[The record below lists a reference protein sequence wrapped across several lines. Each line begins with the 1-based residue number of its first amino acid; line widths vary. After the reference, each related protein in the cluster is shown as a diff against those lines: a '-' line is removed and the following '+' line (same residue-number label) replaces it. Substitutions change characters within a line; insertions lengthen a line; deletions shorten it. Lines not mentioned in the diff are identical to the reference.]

1 MNEST
6 ATDTFQDLRGRLF
19 SLAYRMLGS
28 RAEAEDVVQE
38 TYVRWHQAEHAA
50 VRTPEAWLV
59 TTATRLAIDRLRAL
73 KTQREAYQGPWLPE
87 PMISEVP
94 PPDRAVDIADDLS
107 IAFLVMLERLSPEE
121 RAAFLLHEVF
131 DRDYGEIA
139 ETLGKNQAAVR
150 QTVHRARDRVRRD
163 RARFAVTEAARARLL
178 RTFAAAVEA
187 RDEQTLL
194 GLFAPDATWTADG
207 GGQAPVAGRPIAGPD
222 QIVKLLLGLQKG
234 FARHQATLHLLT
246 VNGEVGLCVR
256 AGGRVR
262 SVFAVE
268 TDGKRIQ
275 AVYAVV
281 NPEKLGEVM

>member
-6 ATDTFQDLRGRLF
+6 STDAFQDVRGRLF
-19 SLAYRMLGS
+19 SLAYRMLAS

-38 TYVRWHQAEHAA
+38 TYVRWHQADQAA
-50 VRTPEAWLV
+50 IRMPEAWLV

-73 KTQREAYQGPWLPE
+73 KSQREAYRGPWLPE
-87 PMISEVP
+87 PLISEVP
-94 PPDRAVDIADDLS
+94 PPDRAIDVADDLS

-131 DRDYGEIA
+131 DRDYDEIA

-163 RARFAVTEAARARLL
+163 RARFAVTEAARARLR
-178 RTFAAAVEA
+178 RTFVAAVEA

-207 GGQAPVAGRPIAGPD
+207 GGHAPVAGRPIAGPD

-234 FARHQATLHLLT
+234 FARHDATLHLLT

-256 AGGRVR
+256 VGGQVR
-262 SVFAVE
+262 SVLAVD
-268 TDGKRIQ
+268 TDGECIE

-281 NPEKLGEVM
+281 NPQKLGSVL